1 MMVRVNPHT
10 ATTLGG
16 RGRELNMIGGT
27 GVRDPC
33 ANRMMSKSGISEIYG
48 FKV

>member
-27 GVRDPC
+27 GVRDPMC
-33 ANRMMSKSGISEIYG
+33 QQDDVKIGHIRNLR
-48 FKV
+48 F